1 MLANSVIDLIWNTPL
16 VKINNINTFG
26 NKIYV
31 KLEGSNP
38 GRSTKDRIALKM
50 IEEAEKEGLIDKD
63 TVIIEATSGNTG
75 IGLAMICAVKNY
87 KLKIVMPDTMSVERI
102 QLMRAYGTEVILTDG
117 SFGMK
122 ACLEKLEELKKQEKK
137 YFIPNQF
144 TNMNNPKA
152 HYETTAEEI
161 LRDMDNKVDVYICGT
176 GTGGSFSGTAKKLK
190 EKLPNIKTY
199 PVEPASSPLLSKGY
213 IGPHK
218 IQGMGMSIGG
228 IPVVY
233 DGSLADGILVCEDD
247 EAFKMMRELSFKE
260 GILAGISTGATL
272 KAALDYSKENAN
284 KGLRIV
290 ILSTDS
296 GEKYL
301 SSSHG
306 L

>member
-1 MLANSVIDLIWNTPL
+1 MLVNSVIDLIRNTPL

-26 NKIYV
+26 NEIYV
-31 KLEGSNP
+31 KLEGLNP

-63 TVIIEATSGNTG
+63 TVIMEATSGNTG

-117 SFGMK
+117 SLGMK
-122 ACLEKLEELKKQEKK
+122 ACLEKLEELKKKEKK
-137 YFIPNQF
+137 YFIPDQF
-144 TNMNNPKA
+144 TNVNNPKA

-161 LRDMDNKVDVYICGT
+161 LKDMNNKVDVFICGT

-190 EKLPNIKTY
+190 ERLPNIKTF

-228 IPVVY
+228 IPAVY
-233 DGSLADGILVCEDD
+233 DGSLADGILTCEDD
-247 EAFKMMRELSFKE
+247 DAFKMMRELSFKE

-272 KAALDYSKENAN
+272 KAALDYSKKNAN

-301 SSSHG
+301 SNICD

>member
-1 MLANSVIDLIWNTPL
+1 MLANSVIDLIGNTPL
-16 VKINNINTFG
+16 VKINNIDTFG
-26 NKIYV
+26 NEIYI
-31 KLEGSNP
+31 KLEGANP

-75 IGLAMICAVKNY
+75 IGLAMICAIKNY
-87 KLKIVMPDTMSVERI
+87 KLKIVMPNTMSVERI

-117 SFGMK
+117 SLGMK
-122 ACLEKLEELKKQEKK
+122 ACLDKLEELKKEEKK

-144 TNMNNPKA
+144 TNPNNPKA
-152 HYETTAEEI
+152 HYENTAEEI

-190 EKLPNIKTY
+190 EKLPNIKTF

-233 DGSLADGILVCEDD
+233 DGTLADGILVCDD
-247 EAFKMMRELSFKE
+247 EDAFKMMRELSFKE
-260 GILAGISTGATL
+260 GILAGISSGATF

-290 ILSTDS
+290 VLSTDS

-301 SSSHG
+301 SNAYNY
-306 L
+306 

>member
-1 MLANSVIDLIWNTPL
+1 MLVNSVIDLIGNTPL
-16 VKINNINTFG
+16 VKINNIDTFG
-26 NKIYV
+26 NNIFIKM
-31 KLEGSNP
+31 EGANP

-50 IEEAEKEGLIDKD
+50 IEEGEKAGLIDKD
-63 TVIIEATSGNTG
+63 TVIMEATSGNTG

-117 SFGMK
+117 SLGMK
-122 ACLEKLEELKKQEKK
+122 ACLEKLEELKKKEKK
-137 YFIPNQF
+137 YFIPDQF
-144 TNMNNPKA
+144 TNVNNPKA

-161 LRDMDNKVDVYICGT
+161 LKDLNNKVDVFICGT

-190 EKLPNIKTY
+190 ERLPNIKTF

-228 IPVVY
+228 IPAVY
-233 DGSLADGILVCEDD
+233 DGSLADGILTCEDD
-247 EAFKMMRELSFKE
+247 DAFKMMRELSFKE

-284 KGLRIV
+284 KNLKIV

-301 SSSHG
+301 SNICE

>member
-1 MLANSVIDLIWNTPL
+1 MLVNSVIDLIGNTPL
-16 VKINNINTFG
+16 VKINNINTFE
-26 NKIYV
+26 NEIYI

-50 IEEAEKEGLIDKD
+50 IEEAEKAGLIDKD
-63 TVIIEATSGNTG
+63 TVIMEATSGNTG

-117 SFGMK
+117 SLGMK
-122 ACLEKLEELKKQEKK
+122 ACLEKLEELKKKEKK
-137 YFIPNQF
+137 YFVPDQF
-144 TNMNNPKA
+144 TNVNNPKA
-152 HYETTAEEI
+152 HYESTAEEI
-161 LRDMDNKVDVYICGT
+161 LKDLNNKVDVFICGT

-190 EKLPNIKTY
+190 EKLPNIKTF

-228 IPVVY
+228 IPAVY
-233 DGSLADGILVCEDD
+233 DGSLADGILTCEDD
-247 EAFKMMRELSFKE
+247 DAFKIMRELSFKE

-284 KGLRIV
+284 KNLKIV

-301 SSSHG
+301 SNICD